1 MAGIYRPRHP
11 ERTVL
16 YRVLFH
22 YFDRFLS
29 EYESRFE
36 KEYGFL
42 RPIVKE
48 VVERYLDCGN
58 PRCGFARLR
67 CPDCHAEHLLMFSC
81 RTRGFCP
88 SCHAKRL
95 EEWGEWMREEL
106 LLDVPHRQV
115 VFTIPRMLRIFFR
128 YNRRLL
134 GELCRSALR
143 SLTRYFEAVTGSDLM
158 PGVIAAIQTFG
169 DRINLHPHLHFL
181 VTEGG
186 EDEAGAFHKVSR
198 IDDSR
203 LAELFARDVL
213 GFLVGREL
221 LSPEW
226 AERLLSWRHT
236 GFSVHSKVRAKTRKE
251 AERVGKYM
259 IRPLLSL
266 ERLSLDERAGQVC
279 YRYGKEA
286 KETERMDYLEFIAR
300 VTSHI
305 PDKGQVTIRYFGLY
319 ANAHRGKLRKASH
332 EAFPLRMVEEELRP
346 IPAKGWAEMIRKVYE
361 VDPLVCPQC
370 GGTMKVIA
378 FITDF
383 PVVDR
388 IINHLKLTFVADRP
402 PPPQVAFQEP
412 LMAAEASTEY
422 FS

>member
-1 MAGIYRPRHP
+1 MRDEGDLIP
-11 ERTVL
+11 E
-16 YRVLFH
+16 
-22 YFDRFLS
+22 
-29 EYESRFE
+29 
-36 KEYGFL
+36 K
-42 RPIVKE
+42 
-48 VVERYLDCGN
+48 
-58 PRCGFARLR
+58 
-67 CPDCHAEHLLMFSC
+67 LMFSC

-95 EEWGEWMREEL
+95 EEWGEWMRETL

-115 VFTIPRMLRIFFR
+115 VFTIPKMLRPFFK

-134 GELCRSALR
+134 GDLCRLALR
-143 SLTRYFEAVTGSDLM
+143 SLTGYFAALAGSELR

-169 DRINLHPHLHFL
+169 DRINAHPHLHFL

-186 EDEAGAFHKVSR
+186 VDQAGLFHKVAR

-203 LAELFARDVL
+203 LTSLFAREVL
-213 GFLVGREL
+213 EFLVHREL

-226 AERLLSWRHT
+226 AERILSWKHT
-236 GFSVHSKVRAKTRKE
+236 GFSVHSRVRAKRKSE

-286 KETERMDYLEFIAR
+286 SEVERMDYLEFVAR

-305 PDKGQVTIRYFGLY
+305 PDKGQVTVRYYGLY
-319 ANAHRGKLRKASH
+319 ANAHRGKVRKASL
-332 EAFPLRMVEEELRP
+332 AAYPLRIVEDELRRL
-346 IPAKGWAEMIRKVYE
+346 PAKGWAEMIRKVYE
-361 VDPLVCPQC
+361 VDPMVCPQC
-370 GGTMKVIA
+370 GGKMSVIA
-378 FITDF
+378 FLTDF
-383 PVVDR
+383 SVVDR
-388 IINHLKLTFVADRP
+388 IIGHLKLTFVADKP
-402 PPPQVAFQEP
+402 PPPHLAYQEV
-412 LMAAEASTEY
+412 LVAAETPAEY